1 MNNQLIKMMM
11 GQLQSKSPQMASQIN
26 QAMNSGADPKN
37 LIKQMIGNVNN
48 SQMQQIMGQMKQFGC
63 PDNILQQIQNIK

>member
-1 MNNQLIKMMM
+1 MMM

-26 QAMNSGADPKN
+26 KAMNSGTDPRN
-37 LIKQMIGNVNN
+37 LIKQMIGNINN

>member
-1 MNNQLIKMMM
+1 M

-26 QAMNSGADPKN
+26 QAMNSGTDPRN